1 MNFKEIHKKGEGQHL
16 EFKTSFGRET
26 AETVAAFSNASG
38 GTILMKGNYI
48 AMHRNKLLAE
58 AFYLRGDIEKFGTG
72 FFRIQSELK
81 NSPEVSFKL
90 ESSNG
95 FTRSGL
101 EVVSQDTPQ
110 DTPQDKILEVPPV
123 KSLLEILNG
132 EMTRKEIQTELKL
145 QDRNYL
151 RKSYLEPALSKG
163 LIEMTLPDKPNSKY
177 QKYRLT
183 EKGKQRKQNLKK
195 MKQQLKT

>member
-1 MNFKEIHKKGEGQHL
+1 MNYKEIHKTGEGQHL

-72 FFRIQSELK
+72 FFRIQ
-81 NSPEVSFKL
+81 
-90 ESSNG
+90 
-95 FTRSGL
+95 
-101 EVVSQDTPQ
+101 
-110 DTPQDKILEVPPV
+110 
-123 KSLLEILNG
+123 
-132 EMTRKEIQTELKL
+132 TELKL
-145 QDRNYL
+145 QDRKYL
-151 RKSYLEPALSKG
+151 RESYLQPALNKG
-163 LIEMTLPDKPNSKY
+163 LIEMTLPGKPNSRY

-183 EKGKQRKQNLKK
+183 EKGNK
-195 MKQQLKT
+195 MKQRLKAKKSPKLEA